1 VVLVGLVTAL
11 LTFKI
16 TIRILRTQLIP
27 AIIMERLLL
36 DNPIPQP
43 SPTKQINS
51 KKTEI
56 EIYQRLRPL
65 NLLLKILILMQI
77 ELLDIMLLVSLK

>member
-1 VVLVGLVTAL
+1 
-11 LTFKI
+11 
-16 TIRILRTQLIP
+16 
-27 AIIMERLLL
+27 MERLLL
-36 DNPIPQP
+36 DNPIPKP